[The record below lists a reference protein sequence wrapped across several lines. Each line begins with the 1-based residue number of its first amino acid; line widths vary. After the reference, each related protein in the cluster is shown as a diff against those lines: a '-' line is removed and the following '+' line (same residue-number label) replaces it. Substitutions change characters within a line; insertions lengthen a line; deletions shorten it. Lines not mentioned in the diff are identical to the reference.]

1 MNSTN
6 FLMPARRWAVVA
18 TATFLA
24 AGPAALAGAGTA
36 QATGEE
42 GGASAVV
49 LRTGL
54 DVALLDKTVNVPL
67 TVSLNEVHAPQS
79 ARRTA
84 LTADLEGVDK
94 GKPFSVLR
102 AEVADAKATVEGD
115 RAEASTTLAKARIHL
130 PGLPLLSLVE
140 LETVT
145 SKAVCETG
153 RTPLASA
160 TLPSTVTVLGKRTEL
175 TASGPTEVK
184 VPGVGEVR
192 LDLSKTETTSRTAA
206 ATALRLK
213 VSVNPLK
220 LNVAEVNGTVTLA
233 EATCEAPGA
242 DAAPAPA
249 APGAQQ
255 EPERQQEPEQEERA
269 DAVVPPADSDTG
281 TDVKPQGAR
290 AEQAAPAQAGLAET
304 GGDATTPYV
313 AGGALAL
320 LAAGGAAVL
329 LSRRGRRT

>member
-6 FLMPARRWAVVA
+6 FRMPSRRWIVVA
-18 TATFLA
+18 TATVLA

-36 QATGEE
+36 QATGEH
-42 GGASAVV
+42 GSASAAV

-54 DVALLDKTVNVPL
+54 DVALLDKTANVPL

-102 AEVADAKATVEGD
+102 AEVADAKATVEGN

-160 TLPSTVTVLGKRTEL
+160 TLPGTVTVLGKRTRL

-206 ATALRLK
+206 ATALQLK

-249 APGAQQ
+249 EQQ
-255 EPERQQEPEQEERA
+255 EPEPERQQEEERA
-269 DAVVPPADSDTG
+269 DTAAPPAGSGTDTD

-290 AEQAAPAQAGLAET
+290 AEEAAPARADLAET
-304 GGDATTPYV
+304 GGDSTTPYV

-320 LAAGGAAVL
+320 LAAGGAAAL
-329 LSRRGRRT
+329 LSRRGRRA

>member
-42 GGASAVV
+42 GSASAVV

-102 AEVADAKATVEGD
+102 AEVADAKATVEGN
-115 RAEASTTLAKARIHL
+115 RAESSTTLAKARIHL

-153 RTPLASA
+153 RTPLASV
-160 TLPSTVTVLGKRTEL
+160 TLPGTVTVLGKRTEL
-175 TASGPTEVK
+175 TAAGPTEVK
-184 VPGVGEVR
+184 VPGVGKVR

-220 LNVAEVNGTVTLA
+220 LNVAEVSGTVTLA
-233 EATCEAPGA
+233 EAMCEAPGA
-242 DAAPAPA
+242 DAAPAPGA
-249 APGAQQ
+249 PAVPGAQQ
-255 EPERQQEPEQEERA
+255 EPEPQQEERA
-269 DAVVPPADSDTG
+269 EAAVPPADSDTG
-281 TDVKPQGAR
+281 TGVKPQGAR
-290 AEQAAPAQAGLAET
+290 AEQAAPAQGGLAET

>member
-6 FLMPARRWAVVA
+6 FRMPARRWAVVA
-18 TATFLA
+18 TATVLA
-24 AGPAALAGAGTA
+24 AGPAALAGAGMA
-36 QATGEE
+36 QATGEH
-42 GGASAVV
+42 GSASAAV

-102 AEVADAKATVEGD
+102 AEVADAKATVEGS
-115 RAEASTTLAKARIHL
+115 RAESSTTLTKARVHL
-130 PGLPLLSLVE
+130 PGLPLLSLIE

-160 TLPSTVTVLGKRTEL
+160 TLPGTVTVLGKRVKL

-249 APGAQQ
+249 APG
-255 EPERQQEPEQEERA
+255 EQQEPEQRQEEERA
-269 DAVVPPADSDTG
+269 DAGAPPADSDSDA
-281 TDVKPQGAR
+281 DVKPQGAR
-290 AEQAAPAQAGLAET
+290 AEQAAPAQADLAET
-304 GGDATTPYV
+304 GGDSTTPYV